1 MASYLVEVYLPRLRA
16 AELADATARAG
27 VAAAQLTHEGT
38 SIRHLRSIY
47 VPEDETCFHFFEGAD
62 ADVVREASRRAA
74 LRYAR
79 VVEAVGWNS
88 ADSRKGSEMS
98 TFTRITGVIRRL
110 GLSVAVAAVV
120 AALLAPGAQAVPC
133 PQSVAL
139 APTMQDCATIGQLK
153 EPSGFATARVTPTA
167 TGDEFDWADA
177 GLGAGVSS
185 GTILL
190 VLTGVML
197 LQRRVGR
204 IEPRI

>member
-1 MASYLVEVYLPRLRA
+1 M
-16 AELADATARAG
+16 
-27 VAAAQLTHEGT
+27 
-38 SIRHLRSIY
+38 
-47 VPEDETCFHFFEGAD
+47 PEDETCFHFFEGAD

-88 ADSRKGSEMS
+88 ADSRKRERNEHLHPYHRRDSQARPVRRGRGRRRCVACARSE
-98 TFTRITGVIRRL
+98 
-110 GLSVAVAAVV
+110 
-120 AALLAPGAQAVPC
+120 AVPC

-139 APTMQDCATIGQLK
+139 APTMQDCVTIGQLK

-190 VLTGVML
+190 GSQV
-197 LQRRVGR
+197 
-204 IEPRI
+204 